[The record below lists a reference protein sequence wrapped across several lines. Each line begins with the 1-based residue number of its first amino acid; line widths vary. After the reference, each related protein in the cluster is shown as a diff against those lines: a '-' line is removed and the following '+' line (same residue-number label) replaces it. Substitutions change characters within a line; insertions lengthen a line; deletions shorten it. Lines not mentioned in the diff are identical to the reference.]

1 MLMLVTDRAVA
12 GGTDALVEKVAEA
25 VAGGV
30 NVVQL
35 RDKDLAHEEL
45 MPLVKRLQEA
55 IAGRALLVLNRPP
68 VTVLEARVDGVHL
81 PEDAE
86 LPDGWPHRLL
96 IGRSVHSV
104 ASARRAG
111 VDGADYIV
119 FGPVYETPSHDG
131 AQAMGIAPLREVTVS
146 VAVPIIA
153 IGGVT
158 VDSVAEVC
166 NAGASGIAVIRAILG
181 ADDPRAAAEQLRDA
195 LGAVRSPA

>member
-1 MLMLVTDRAVA
+1 MLVTDRSVA

-25 VAGGV
+25 VTGGV
-30 NVVQL
+30 NIVQL

-45 MPLVKRLQEA
+45 MPLVKRLQDA

-68 VTVLEARVDGVHL
+68 VTVLEAHVDGVHL

-86 LPDGWPHRLL
+86 LPEGWPHRLL

-111 VDGADYIV
+111 TDGADYV
-119 FGPVYETPSHDG
+119 ALGPVFETQSHAG
-131 AQAMGIAPLREVTVS
+131 APAMGTAPLREVTES
-146 VAVPIIA
+146 VAIPVIA

-158 VDSVAEVC
+158 VDSVQEVC
-166 NAGASGIAVIRAILG
+166 EAGAAGVAVIRAILG
-181 ADDPRAAAEQLRDA
+181 ASDPRAAARELRDA
-195 LGAVRSPA
+195 LDAVRSPA